1 MSDKE
6 RKSEKA
12 AAKVAPTPKSATPAP
27 SKGLRRF
34 TYDNELIYRPT
45 KWPFE
50 IVVDAGYIVQTSPFT
65 DVGNFVD
72 NGDIGGSYANS
83 DDPDEENITE
93 RSTEATMFDTCED
106 ALAFIHKRGDKFA
119 AAEDGNVYP
128 RVLKVRKSC
137 IVEGVAFEP
146 VIHEIE
152 GNAKLEGVA

>member
-1 MSDKE
+1 MSAAKNN
-6 RKSEKA
+6 
-12 AAKVAPTPKSATPAP
+12 AAKVAPTPKSAAPAP

-50 IVVDAGYIVQTSPFT
+50 TVDSYGYIVQMGPFT

-72 NGDIGGSYANS
+72 SGDIGGSYANS
-83 DDPDEENITE
+83 DDPDEVTE
-93 RSTEATMFDTCED
+93 RPTQATMFDTCEE
-106 ALAFIHKRGDKFA
+106 ALEFIHKRGDMFA
-119 AAEDGNVYP
+119 VAEDGNVYP
-128 RVLKVRKSC
+128 RVLKVRRSC

-146 VIHEIE
+146 VIREIE

>member
-1 MSDKE
+1 MN
-6 RKSEKA
+6 KA
-12 AAKVAPTPKSATPAP
+12 KNTAAKVAPTHKSAAPAP
-27 SKGLRRF
+27 TKGLRRF

-65 DVGNFVD
+65 DAGNFVD
-72 NGDIGGSYANS
+72 SGEIGGSYANS
-83 DDPDEENITE
+83 DDPAEVNITE
-93 RSTEATMFDTCED
+93 RPTEATMFDTCED

-119 AAEDGNVYP
+119 VAEDGNVYP

-146 VIHEIE
+146 IVRDIE

>member
-1 MSDKE
+1 MN
-6 RKSEKA
+6 KA
-12 AAKVAPTPKSATPAP
+12 KNTAAKAAPTPKSAAPAP
-27 SKGLRRF
+27 AKGLRRF

-50 IVVDAGYIVQTSPFT
+50 IVDSYGYIVQTSPFT
-65 DVGNFVD
+65 DMGNFVD
-72 NGDIGGSYANS
+72 SGDIGGSYANS
-83 DDPDEENITE
+83 DDPGEVNITE
-93 RSTEATMFDTCED
+93 RPTEATVFDTCDE
-106 ALAFIHKRGDKFA
+106 ALAFIHKRGDQFA
-119 AAEDGNVYP
+119 VAEDGNVYP